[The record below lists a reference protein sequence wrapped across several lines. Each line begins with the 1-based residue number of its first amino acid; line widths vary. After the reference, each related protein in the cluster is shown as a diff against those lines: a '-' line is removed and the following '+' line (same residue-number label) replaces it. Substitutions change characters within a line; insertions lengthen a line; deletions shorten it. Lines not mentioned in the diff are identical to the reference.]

1 MRYILNQNQCGF
13 LMKDGRFVKT
23 CYTGKYQYMK
33 AFGYEMMIE
42 EMEGE
47 VAFGKVPHEVLL
59 ADAELKKRVLHVQIP
74 AGFIGVLR
82 YNGVV
87 QNVLTEPEYLY
98 WNAWNRYDCEMLDMR
113 QPEMDGA
120 VCRAYLAHIPM
131 KYYKKIEVQPGEVG
145 ILYYDYQMVG
155 ELPTGTYYY
164 WLYAKDILCRIV
176 DLKAKE
182 LEISG
187 QEILTADRIGI
198 RVNLMCTYRITDPKR
213 MMETIKNLE
222 NQVYSC
228 VQLVIREYIGRC
240 RLDELLEQKEEISGF
255 IFDRLKAVQE
265 NYCVEFLNAGIKDII
280 LPGEIRDIM
289 NTVLVAERKAQANVI
304 TRREEVASTR
314 SLLNTAKLMDEN
326 KTLYK
331 LKELECLE
339 RICTQ
344 VGNINVAGGGALLEQ
359 LKVLMGGG

>member
-1 MRYILNQNQCGF
+1 MKYMLNQNQCGF
-13 LMKDGRFVKT
+13 VMKDGCLVKT
-23 CYTGKYQYMK
+23 CYNGKYRY
-33 AFGYEMMIE
+33 ANVLGYEMVVE
-42 EMEGE
+42 EMTG
-47 VAFGKVPHEVLL
+47 VVGFSKVPVEVLL
-59 ADAELKKRVLHVQIP
+59 EDKELKDRVLHVQIP
-74 AGFIGVLR
+74 EGFIGILR

-87 QNVLTEPEYLY
+87 QKVLTEPEYLY
-98 WNAWNRYDCEMLDMR
+98 WNAWNRYSFELLDMR

-120 VCRAYLAHIPM
+120 VCKAYLAHIPM
-131 KYYKKIEVQPGEVG
+131 KYYKKIEIQPGELG
-145 ILYYDYQMVG
+145 ILFYDNKMVK

-164 WLYAKDILCRIV
+164 WMYSRDVLCRIV

-198 RVNLMCTYRITDPKR
+198 RVNLMCTYRITNPKQ

-222 NQVYSC
+222 SQVYSC

-255 IFDRLKAVQE
+255 IFERLTAVQE
-265 NYCVEFLNAGIKDII
+265 RYCIEFLNAGIKDII

-326 KTLYK
+326 QTLYK

-359 LKVLMGGG
+359 LRVLMGG

>member
-13 LMKDGRFVKT
+13 LMEDGRFIKT
-23 CYTGKYQYMK
+23 CYTGKYQYGK
-33 AFGYEMMIE
+33 VFGYEMIVE

-47 VAFGKVPHEVLL
+47 IAFAKVPYEVLL
-59 ADAELKKRVLHVQIP
+59 ADAELKKRVLHIQIP
-74 AGFIGVLR
+74 EGFIGVLR

-87 QNVLTEPEYLY
+87 QKVLTEPEYLY
-98 WNAWNRYDCEMLDMR
+98 WNAWNRFGCELLDMR

-120 VCRAYLAHIPM
+120 VCKAYLAHIPM

-164 WLYAKDILCRIV
+164 WLYTKDILCRIV

-198 RVNLMCTYRITDPKR
+198 RVNLMCTYRITDPRR

-265 NYCVEFLNAGIKDII
+265 SYCVEFLNAGIKDII